1 MKKVY
6 ECDITKRKELNAI
19 LEADPYA
26 PDSFARTGYK
36 LQEGTFLGHDKAKL
50 YLYISTSEE
59 FIKKAEEKL
68 KSLVQHCKPEVEK
81 DIIEKITKEE
91 ETAQSGFGAI
101 FG

>member
-1 MKKVY
+1 M
-6 ECDITKRKELNAI
+6 AI

-36 LQEGTFLGHDKAKL
+36 VKEGVFVGYDKSKL
-50 YLYISTSEE
+50 YIYISASEE
-59 FIKKAEEKL
+59 FLKKAEEKL
-68 KSLVQHCKPEVEK
+68 KALVQRCKPDVEA
-81 DIIEKITKEE
+81 DIVKKITDEE